1 MSRASLHHRWNLRHG
16 TCASNKRVDDS
27 ALSPASKL
35 PDEVARHIEP
45 TTAWPGVQTLSDPSS
60 PKYDLEAW
68 GERYSHQMKANRER
82 LHRQSTIAASSERAS
97 SLMSRSRSRSTPD
110 SRFRE
115 SWDDDPKGQEEDKG
129 IPYYPI
135 FGDIRPD
142 SSTAEHPY
150 PHEKAHDIW
159 RRACGHPECPS
170 GQCICSRP
178 DALKRATAEWLR
190 DSNPGR
196 RAFGQG
202 HEPCVVCHA
211 DPADLAGTVL
221 VPGIGFSSSLTLQYN
236 DLENYA
242 WALGRRYVVRE
253 RLDWDLHPERL
264 PAEVEAARLLRCWPE
279 TAAGRVP
286 VPEVVAAW
294 KEGHVAITIM
304 ERARGR
310 TLAEVWHTLE
320 QKHRERYARQ
330 VGSYARRWRTLMSP
344 SMEGIDGGTIFK
356 WAHVPGGGDFG
367 KSPMRFDTVVE
378 YKDIVRKELMTLG
391 AGLKEQ
397 VREALEHMPDPG
409 PFTLTHGYLDLDHI
423 FVDDKNVAA
432 IVGWS
437 RAAYLPV
444 WAEHLGL
451 CIGYDSPPHREWKE
465 LLLRNMPGGSYYGK
479 APLDIFKGEALARQ
493 CEEGCDS
500 MVEEREKKDL
510 VREPGKR
517 RESSAHRAR
526 LLEEKRQTALEKGA
540 EELERA
546 KKEKEKQVTRA
557 KPDAG
562 ISITTADGD
571 EEMREEKKPVEDP
584 TENLTAS
591 MFFLNVEEERTRA
604 KKSKE
609 DYLNVFALKPPDRGG
624 AGAGGGGG
632 SSSGGHRRVVS
643 AFPSFS
649 NNRSRSRSRSP
660 LGYKPQDKDVQA
672 RRPSELES
680 RKDVDPPKGIEL
692 SKTTKSRRVQEAIRK
707 MGLE

>member
-1 MSRASLHHRWNLRHG
+1 MEHAHPISNTERHPKLEEG
-16 TCASNKRVDDS
+16 NGSDSVGPNRRVDDS
-27 ALSPASKL
+27 ALSPTSKL
-35 PDEVARHIEP
+35 PDEVASHIEP
-45 TTAWPGVQTLSDPSS
+45 TTAWPGVQTVSDPSS

-82 LHRQSTIAASSERAS
+82 LHRQATIDVSSERAS
-97 SLMSRSRSRSTPD
+97 SLMSRARSRSTPD
-110 SRFRE
+110 SKSRE
-115 SWDDDPKGQEEDKG
+115 SWDDDSKGKKEDNG
-129 IPYYPI
+129 ISYFPI

-159 RRACGHPECPS
+159 RRARGHPECPS
-170 GQCICSRP
+170 GQCVCSLP

-190 DSNPGR
+190 ESNPGR
-196 RAFGQG
+196 RAFGQDL
-202 HEPCVVCHA
+202 EPCVVCHA
-211 DPADLAGTVL
+211 DPADLADTVL
-221 VPGIGFSSSLTLQYN
+221 VPGIGFSRSLTLQYN

-264 PAEVEAARLLRCWPE
+264 PAEVEAAYLLQCWPE

-310 TLAEVWHTLE
+310 TLAEVWHTLGQAE
-320 QKHRERYARQ
+320 RERYARQ
-330 VGSYARRWRTLMSP
+330 
-344 SMEGIDGGTIFK
+344 
-356 WAHVPGGGDFG
+356 WAHVPGGGDVG
-367 KSPMRFDTVVE
+367 KSPMRFDTVAE
-378 YKDIVRKELMTLG
+378 YKKMLKEELMVLG
-391 AGLKEQ
+391 KNLKEE
-397 VREALEHMPDPG
+397 VREALEHMADPG

-423 FVDDKNVAA
+423 FVDDRNVTA

-465 LLLRNMPGGSYYGK
+465 LLLRNMPGGCYYGK
-479 APLDIFKGEALARQ
+479 APLELFKGYLDLRGRNRETQLKREGEALARQ
-493 CEEGCDS
+493 CEEEGCDW
-500 MVEEREKKDL
+500 MVEERGKKDP
-510 VREPGKR
+510 VRAAPKR
-517 RESSAHRAR
+517 SESSARRAR
-526 LLEEKRQTALEKGA
+526 LLEEERQRTLEKGA

-546 KKEKEKQVTRA
+546 KKEKEEKQMTGA
-557 KPDAG
+557 EPGAE
-562 ISITTADGD
+562 ITITTADGA

-584 TENLTAS
+584 TENLSAS
-591 MFFLNVEEERTRA
+591 MFFLNVEEERARA

-609 DYLNVFALKPPDRGG
+609 DYLNVFALKPPDREG
-624 AGAGGGGG
+624 AGSG
-632 SSSGGHRRVVS
+632 SGHRRTVS

-649 NNRSRSRSRSP
+649 NNRSRSRSS
-660 LGYKPQDKDVQA
+660 LGTSL
-672 RRPSELES
+672 R
-680 RKDVDPPKGIEL
+680 
-692 SKTTKSRRVQEAIRK
+692 TKICK
-707 MGLE
+707 